1 MRITWNMTIFPD
13 KRPKEARPDI
23 SRGLRHGLKVCLEYM
38 NDWQYLSLGHLEQ
51 NEFSP
56 KVNLEVSCDMSRDQT
71 LRKLANWWRI
81 YFVWIN
87 K

>member
-1 MRITWNMTIFPD
+1 MTIFPD

-23 SRGLRHGLKVCLEYM
+23 SRGLRPGSKVCSEYM
-38 NDWQYLSLGHLEQ
+38 NDWKYLSLGDLEQ

-56 KVNLEVSCDMSRDQT
+56 KVNLEVSCDMPRDQA